1 MKKIYTTLVAIF
13 AIAQFSYAQWTG
25 ISGKIYP
32 TTLTDY
38 VGIGTT
44 NPLTKFVVSNGGAN
58 GLEIGPTGYNGGTD
72 ILSYNRSST
81 TYTSVS
87 MAVLDFRIQTGTSPA
102 TRFTIDNSGNVGI
115 GTTSPDEKL
124 TVKGKIHAEE
134 VKIDLSVPAPDY
146 VFESDYKLPALNN
159 LKSYVN
165 KNHHLPEIPSAK
177 KMARDGLNLG
187 EMNTLL
193 LKKVE
198 ELTLYLIEKD
208 QQVNSLQSEVTD
220 LKAAIK
226 GIKKALIKNKQ

>member
-1 MKKIYTTLVAIF
+1 LVLPDITEEQTFFPITELVPHTRVSVWRHWTLEYKQVQAL
-13 AIAQFSYAQWTG
+13 Q
-25 ISGKIYP
+25 P
-32 TTLTDY
+32 DLRLT
-38 VGIGTT
+38 
-44 NPLTKFVVSNGGAN
+44 
-58 GLEIGPTGYNGGTD
+58 
-72 ILSYNRSST
+72 
-81 TYTSVS
+81 
-87 MAVLDFRIQTGTSPA
+87 
-102 TRFTIDNSGNVGI
+102 NSGNVGI

-146 VFESDYKLPALNN
+146 VFENDYKLPALNN

-177 KMARDGLNLG
+177 EMARDGLNLG

-208 QQVNSLQSEVTD
+208 QQVNSLQSEVAD

-226 GIKKALIKNKQ
+226 GINKALIKNKQ